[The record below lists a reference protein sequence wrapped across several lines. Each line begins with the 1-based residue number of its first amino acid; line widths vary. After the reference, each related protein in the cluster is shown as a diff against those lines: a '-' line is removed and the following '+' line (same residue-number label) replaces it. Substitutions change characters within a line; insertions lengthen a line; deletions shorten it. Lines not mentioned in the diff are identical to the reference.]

1 MGDQQVAGLIMKIGG
16 GLLLWSI
23 IAVIFFKWSAKE
35 ESGTTEELEWDD
47 FESELQA
54 LNMRK

>member
-1 MGDQQVAGLIMKIGG
+1 MKIGG